1 MCPDLERIAGAIMT
15 VVDLGI
21 RRRSPWVRRL
31 VLMGVVALAA
41 VLVWVIWFSH
51 LFSVNEVRV
60 VGASGEAADAV
71 VRAAQVPVGAPLAQL
86 DAATIAER
94 VRALAWVGEVEVRRG
109 WPNSVVLAVEE
120 REGIARVEGQLVD
133 AEGVAFT
140 PIGMIPRGLPQVRAE
155 GAGLAAAM
163 EVYIALPDKWRE
175 RVVRVAANSRDDVTL
190 TLRSGAVVRWGG
202 PDRSEFKA
210 QVLDALIKRK
220 AAIYDVSAPELPTT
234 RGKNR

>member
-1 MCPDLERIAGAIMT
+1 MS

-21 RRRSPWVRRL
+21 RRRSPWLRRML
-31 VLMGVVALAA
+31 VIGGLVLAA
-41 VLVWVIWFSH
+41 VLVWVVWFSH

-86 DAATIAER
+86 DADGIAER
-94 VRALAWVGEVEVRRG
+94 VRELAWVGEVEVRRG

-133 AEGVAFT
+133 ADGVAFT
-140 PIGMIPRGLPQVRAE
+140 PIGMIPRGLPQVRAD
-155 GAGLAAAM
+155 GPGLAAAM
-163 EVYIALPDKWRE
+163 EVYTALPDKWRQ

-190 TLRSGAVVRWGG
+190 TLRSGAVVRWGSA
-202 PDRSEFKA
+202 DRSDFKA
-210 QVLDALIKRK
+210 QVLDSLIKRR